1 MDRLR
6 EVPAIQ
12 DSNNPMRG
20 TKIKKAP
27 GDSQYGRSHKEET
40 PENVSAYSSG
50 AIYCA
55 LSLTPTSVTKLENI
69 NTTGNR
75 EQKKETIQEHNQGRP
90 DALRCV
96 VATFI
101 YTPKPE
107 VQQVSTLSQSLCLQ
121 LCLILHLSL
130 QMLGLQNRTRHLTNQ
145 FMLQKHIWFCFQF
158 TNFRQLQSMFW
169 ELVKSTLDLISLGT
183 ILDHWHESEV
193 STVIKRFIEELL
205 TG

>member
-90 DALRCV
+90 DALIHV
-96 VATFI
+96 GATFI
-101 YTPKPE
+101 HTPKPE
-107 VQQVSTLSQSLCLQ
+107 VQQVSTLSQSLYLQ
-121 LCLILHLSL
+121 LCLILHLSH
-130 QMLGLQNRTRHLTNQ
+130 QMSGLQNNTTHKSVHASDTHL
-145 FMLQKHIWFCFQF
+145 FLLLIYKLQAVVIYVSGDLSSPLW
-158 TNFRQLQSMFW
+158 TSSLW
-169 ELVKSTLDLISLGT
+169 ELSWASGQ
-183 ILDHWHESEV
+183 ESGV
-193 STVIKRFIEELL
+193 STVTKKFIDYLL
-205 TG
+205 T